1 MKSISQ
7 LKIYSK
13 QNKRRDVKYERI
25 FRKTMLR
32 AGIKYRKQVVIGYY
46 IVDFLLRDRRLII
59 EIDEDHH
66 KAQKIADI
74 KRENYLKSL
83 GFHVLRIEYDSN
95 FNHAINIINRYKS
108 DRSHINFCKNK
119 INKLNDN
126 RKHELVNIQF
136 NRDYLRI
143 INENRALTEEFRQII
158 NN

>member
-1 MKSISQ
+1 MEKLHLPI
-7 LKIYSK
+7 
-13 QNKRRDVKYERI
+13 
-25 FRKTMLR
+25 
-32 AGIKYRKQVVIGYY
+32 
-46 IVDFLLRDRRLII
+46 II

-119 INKLNDN
+119 IKKLNDN